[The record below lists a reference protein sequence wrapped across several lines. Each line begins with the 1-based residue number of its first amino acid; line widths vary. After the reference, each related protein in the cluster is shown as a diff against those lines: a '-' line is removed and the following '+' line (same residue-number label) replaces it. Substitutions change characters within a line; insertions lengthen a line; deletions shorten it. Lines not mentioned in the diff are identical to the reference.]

1 MPILHGRV
9 PRDGHCEA
17 MPELKLGGELR
28 GQLRVWLAVLLGLVL
43 VLRHHIHGPVR
54 AALKQGPQ
62 FAPRLGL
69 GASAVGS
76 T

>member
-1 MPILHGRV
+1 
-9 PRDGHCEA
+9 

-28 GQLRVWLAVLLGLVL
+28 GQLRVWLAVLLVLVL
-43 VLRHHIHGPVR
+43 VLRHHIHWPVS

-62 FAPRLGL
+62 LAPRLGL
-69 GASAVGS
+69 GARAVGS

>member
-1 MPILHGRV
+1 
-9 PRDGHCEA
+9 

-28 GQLRVWLAVLLGLVL
+28 GQLRVWLAVLLVLVL

-54 AALKQGPQ
+54 AALNKQGPQ
-62 FAPRLGL
+62 LAPRL